1 MKNLTPSILI
11 DLSIERCKEILE
23 HIDSSIEKRN
33 YTVLREYNYT
43 RSTWEIRICITSIKY
58 GIDNIEED
66 IIKKYLIHLGWSDV
80 IIDKNTSTSVFNIK
94 ISSTESYLKGMIKDK
109 IKNSESKEVKFLS
122 IDEFVKTQMKI

>member
-94 ISSTESYLKGMIKDK
+94 ISSTESYLKGIIKDK